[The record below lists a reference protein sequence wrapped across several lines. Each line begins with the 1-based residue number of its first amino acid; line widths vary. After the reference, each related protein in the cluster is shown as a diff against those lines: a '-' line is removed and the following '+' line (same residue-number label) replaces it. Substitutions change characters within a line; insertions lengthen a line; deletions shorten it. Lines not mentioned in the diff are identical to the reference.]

1 MPRFLSP
8 EWFAQ
13 LRELSGPEAEPLAGQ
28 PALVVEIAVAGAPEG
43 EVRYQ
48 LVVEGARAWA
58 VAPEEEFWPAQLR
71 LSSDYATMSEIAS
84 GRLAPFEALVAG
96 RAKVAGDTSV
106 LSLVGLAG
114 LDLAPPEL
122 RAVTTF

>member
-1 MPRFLSP
+1 M
-8 EWFAQ
+8 
-13 LRELSGPEAEPLAGQ
+13 
-28 PALVVEIAVAGAPEG
+28 VEIAVAGAPEG

-58 VAPEEEFWPAQLR
+58 VAPGEEFWPAQLR